1 MFKGFRSYLD
11 STFDVEPH
19 IDNDSYS
26 MSTTSSGG
34 VKPSDHLS
42 KLADD
47 FKTTSASMYYN
58 INKILQ
64 SKSIEEPNATC
75 ELNNMFNNLEK
86 LKDTISKVKNDIN
99 YDNWDKDNA
108 NKRCPVSRLN
118 IT

>member
-34 VKPSDHLS
+34 VNQLTTF

-47 FKTTSASMYYN
+47 FKTTLHLYYN

-64 SKSIEEPNATC
+64 SKSIEEP
-75 ELNNMFNNLEK
+75 
-86 LKDTISKVKNDIN
+86 IQ
-99 YDNWDKDNA
+99 
-108 NKRCPVSRLN
+108 PVN
-118 IT
+118 